1 MLQQESQPCDLYF
14 GSDSKAGRG
23 VGKLHNG
30 DRGGCRWALIEAEGE
45 AIGEAVGGQ
54 LVREASH
61 GIA

>member
-1 MLQQESQPCDLYF
+1 MSKIIYHGSQNIIEAPQF
-14 GSDSKAGRG
+14 G

-61 GIA
+61 RIA